1 MTDLLPPRLL
11 ARVERS
17 LRKRIHTDIHPHLV
31 RCAAHAHSEEA
42 FMASAA
48 RLLADPREREQW
60 LASWQRRAPAAPALA
75 DGPPPS
81 ADPAPAPP
89 LDTTSLA
96 ALDAPV
102 QRSFQLP
109 ASQVGAIR
117 EALVRELGPMGGLLV
132 DSESRQ
138 SASAEE
144 LLSRLQRHLPDA
156 HRRARFV
163 VNSSLSSVEPGA

>member
-1 MTDLLPPRLL
+1 MPDLLPPRFL

-17 LRKRIHTDIHPHLV
+17 LRKRIHTDIRPHLI

-60 LASWQRRAPAAPALA
+60 LASWRRRMQPVPSPADGAPA
-75 DGPPPS
+75 DS
-81 ADPAPAPP
+81 APAPL
-89 LDTTSLA
+89 LDTTSPA

-102 QRSFQLP
+102 QRSFHLP

-117 EALVRELGPMGGLLV
+117 DALVRELGPMGGLLV

-138 SASAEE
+138 SASADE

-163 VNSSLSSVEPGA
+163 VNSSLSSPVEPGA